1 MSKTAIILIGYQN
14 DYFSKNGILY
24 SVIEE
29 SSVTSGVL
37 ENTIKVIN
45 SIKNENVLIISTPII
60 FTSDYSELTEPV
72 GILKTIKEVGAFK
85 DGKFGSETIDE
96 IKEFKDRII
105 EVPGKLGLNA
115 FMNTNLEE
123 ILKNNGITHVALAGA
138 VCSICI
144 DSTGRYAFEKG
155 FEVSMISD
163 CISGRSV
170 FEQQFYCE
178 KIFPL
183 YASVLNSQSFI
194 KKQISIINTQ

>member
-1 MSKTAIILIGYQN
+1 MNKTAIILIGYQN

-37 ENTIKVIN
+37 ENTIKVID
-45 SIKNENVLIISTPII
+45 SIKDEDVLIISTPII

>member
-178 KIFPL
+178 NIFPL
-183 YASVLNSQSFI
+183 YASVLNSESFI
-194 KKQISIINTQ
+194 KKQASIINTQ

>member
-1 MSKTAIILIGYQN
+1 MNKTAIILIGYQN

-85 DGKFGSETIDE
+85 EGKFGSETIDE

-178 KIFPL
+178 NIFPL
-183 YASVLNSQSFI
+183 YASVLNSESFI
-194 KKQISIINTQ
+194 KKQASIINTQ

>member
-1 MSKTAIILIGYQN
+1 MNKTAIILIGYQN

-37 ENTIKVIN
+37 ENTIKVID
-45 SIKNENVLIISTPII
+45 SIKDEDVLIISTPII

-85 DGKFGSETIDE
+85 EGKFGSETIDE

>member
-37 ENTIKVIN
+37 ENTIKVID
-45 SIKNENVLIISTPII
+45 SIKDEDVLIISTPII

-85 DGKFGSETIDE
+85 EGKFGSETIDE